1 MKRLFSSLLAV
12 VLVFALSINALAA
25 IPTVYYND
33 GSSVL
38 QYSLTNGTFGDAF
51 ENMIPGVTRTQQIA
65 LQNNGSKD
73 TVRFFMS
80 VQVLKTLINAAKD
93 GAGYTVTLSNSTQT
107 LFTSAP
113 GNVGGT
119 LIGGRDS
126 NELGD
131 LDDALYSSDRNGI
144 LVSTLEPG
152 KSDVLTLS
160 ITPDATMSN
169 AYQSGVG
176 TLQFQFFAEKVV
188 AGETIYIPGTT
199 VTKVVS
205 TGENGWIYA
214 AAGVMLLST
223 LVLILTGKK
232 KDRGEDKKAVKNS

>member
-1 MKRLFSSLLAV
+1 MKRFVRPLLAI
-12 VLVFALSINALAA
+12 LLICALSTNALAA
-25 IPTVYYND
+25 TPTVYYND

-38 QYSLTNGTFGDAF
+38 QYSSTDGTFGDAF
-51 ENMIPGVTRTQQIA
+51 ENMIPGVTRIQQIA
-65 LQNNGSKD
+65 LQNNSTTD
-73 TVRFFMS
+73 TIRLFMS
-80 VQVLKTLINAAKD
+80 VQVLRTLINAAKD
-93 GAGYTVTLSNSTQT
+93 GAGYTVTLSNSAQT

-131 LDDALYSSDRNGI
+131 LDEALYSSDRNGI

-152 KSDVLTLS
+152 QTDTLVFS

-169 AYQSGVG
+169 AYQSGTG
-176 TLQFQFFAEKVV
+176 LLEFQFFAEKVV
-188 AGETIYIPGTT
+188 AGETIYVPGQTI
-199 VTKVVS
+199 TKEVS

-214 AAGVMLLST
+214 AAGVMLLAT

-232 KDRGEDKKAVKNS
+232 KDEPEDKEIVKNL